1 MPVAIVTRATA
12 KQKKDEIRLANLSNL
27 FAQKRAALLVIYLVE
42 NKNINIVVY
51 VLHYVYIFE
60 VSRLEKMELSDAN
73 KYAILG
79 DELRL
84 RREIEFGHHIDERD
98 TTSGRTILAD
108 AVAAGDN
115 EAQSFICLFVCL
127 MYASEFSAQY
137 VVCSFLIRV

>member
-1 MPVAIVTRATA
+1 M
-12 KQKKDEIRLANLSNL
+12 
-27 FAQKRAALLVIYLVE
+27 
-42 NKNINIVVY
+42 
-51 VLHYVYIFE
+51 
-60 VSRLEKMELSDAN
+60 EKMELSDAN

-84 RREIEFGHHIDERD
+84 RREIEFGHRIDERD

-115 EAQSFICLFVCL
+115 EARSFICLFVCL

-137 VVCSFLIRV
+137 VVCSSLIRV